1 MSGRSIEKVRIRGV
15 LALALATL
23 ALSAAVAGGPEE
35 LDLVEVS
42 PSVVMLQN
50 ERGSNITCIALDDGL
65 VFVDTGL
72 STEVAARFRT
82 TMEERFKRK
91 TQALLLT
98 HGHLDH
104 IFAMGA
110 FADVKVVAAEAGRP
124 LIEHQLSIEFD
135 EKAIAVYT
143 GIFPTFAE
151 DVGTAEPFLPTVWF
165 AEEIVLGPDDRPLV
179 FRNTGGHSADSSYAY
194 LAAEGVL
201 VSGDLVQVDKYPYF
215 GDVSTD
221 LAAWIAALESWH
233 EMKVTKVCPGHGRS
247 VGRDYLP
254 PIWRYFES
262 LIATLTRL
270 KAEGA
275 TVEQAVVHPDLPAG
289 YWPDDQA
296 EPRWWKM
303 CIARA
308 FQTLE
313 SGPEQ
318 S

>member
-1 MSGRSIEKVRIRGV
+1 VV
-15 LALALATL
+15 VAWALATL
-23 ALSAAVAGGPEE
+23 ALTGAAADS
-35 LDLVEVS
+35 DLVEVS

-72 STEVAARFRT
+72 STEVAAGFRK
-82 TMEERFKRK
+82 TMEERFKRP

-110 FADVKVVAAEAGRP
+110 FAGVDVVATEAGRP
-124 LIEHQLSIEFD
+124 LIEHQLAIEFD

-151 DVGTAEPFLPTVWF
+151 DVGTAAPFMPTVWF
-165 AEEIVLGPDDRPLV
+165 DKEIVFGGEERPLV

-194 LAAEGVL
+194 FAAEGVL
-201 VSGDLVQVDKYPYF
+201 VSGDQVQVDKYPYF

-221 LAAWIAALESWH
+221 LDAWIAALKGWH
-233 EMKVTKVCPGHGRS
+233 EIKVTTVCPGHGKA
-247 VGRDYLP
+247 VGSSYLP

-262 LIATLTRL
+262 LITTLTRL
-270 KAEGA
+270 KAEGVS
-275 TVEQAVVHPDLPAG
+275 VEQAVVHPDLPAG
-289 YWPDDQA
+289 YWPDGQA

-308 FQTLE
+308 FQALE